1 MSNSLKSITTTGSH
15 LEQLKQ
21 LALMLAEQMD
31 AKPEPRVLAPIARQY
46 RETINQINLIEGGDD
61 DNDDID
67 AIITRRQ
74 DR

>member
-1 MSNSLKSITTTGSH
+1 MAGSLKSITSTGSH
-15 LEQLKQ
+15 IEQLKQ

-31 AKPEPRVLAPIARQY
+31 ANPEPRVLAPIARQY

-61 DNDDID
+61 DSDEID
-67 AIITRRQ
+67 AIINRKA

>member
-1 MSNSLKSITTTGSH
+1 MSNSLKSITTSGSH